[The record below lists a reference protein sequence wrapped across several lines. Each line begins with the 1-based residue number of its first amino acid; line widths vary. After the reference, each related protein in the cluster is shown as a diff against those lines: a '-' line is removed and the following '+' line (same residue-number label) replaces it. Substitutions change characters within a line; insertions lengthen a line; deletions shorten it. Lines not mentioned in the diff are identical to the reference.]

1 MSATD
6 LLVNLRAT
14 REALAELAREVLAD
28 LEYMS
33 RSHMGDPE
41 TPNSTR
47 PTATGLRSRPRTI
60 GNTRSHM
67 DGMLDVPS
75 GTGHANERLRDQIHH
90 SGW

>member
-6 LLVNLRAT
+6 LPVNLRAT

-41 TPNSTR
+41 T
-47 PTATGLRSRPRTI
+47 TATGLRSRPRTI